1 MGLMS
6 QRNMDFIHDNQIIYK
21 RMPVNDV
28 PTEVYEWGWYY
39 EGGTS
44 EYYSLFN
51 TKVKINSFKSL
62 KWHLIVLRYLNIDMS
77 PQNFYS
83 LAEHIVDQNN
93 GFITFSI
100 DSSLLHNILAEVLD
114 IEFEKPPNTK
124 VRKIIFKDGT
134 GLTPVE
140 KLRIVGSIIGRNKC
154 ANNIDIYE
162 AMLYLHDKKQK
173 ITISAISKF
182 LGVSVRTIYRVMD
195 EDLKNEKRILN
206 EVLQQGKLRKV

>member
-6 QRNMDFIHDNQIIYK
+6 PRNMDFIHDNRIIYK
-21 RMPVNDV
+21 RLPVNDI

-39 EGGTS
+39 EDGTS

-51 TKVKINSFKSL
+51 TRVKINSFKSL
-62 KWHLIVLRYLNIDMS
+62 KWHLVVLYYLNPDID
-77 PQNFYS
+77 PQRFYS
-83 LAEHIVDQNN
+83 LAEYIVDQNN

-100 DSSLLHNILAEVLD
+100 DSSLLHNILAEVLE
-114 IEFEKPPNTK
+114 IEFHKPPNTK
-124 VRKIIFKDGT
+124 FRKIIFKDGT

-140 KLRIVGSIIGRNKC
+140 KLRIVGSIIGRNKS
-154 ANNIDIYE
+154 ANNVDIYE

-173 ITISAISKF
+173 ITMSAISKF
-182 LGVSVRTIYRVMD
+182 LGVSVRTLYRNMD

-206 EVLQQGKLRKV
+206 EVLQQSKLRKI